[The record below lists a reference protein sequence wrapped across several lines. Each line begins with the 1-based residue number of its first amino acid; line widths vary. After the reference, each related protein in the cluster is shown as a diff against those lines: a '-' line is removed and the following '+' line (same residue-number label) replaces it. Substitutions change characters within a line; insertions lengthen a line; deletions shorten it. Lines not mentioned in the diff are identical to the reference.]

1 MLKFALK
8 SRHSSANG
16 QAAWCAIYGL
26 MVVLRKKG
34 ILTPEEI
41 QKAILE
47 AERVSPSAPGNDR
60 DDETKQLLTSLKA
73 SLGN

>member
-1 MLKFALK
+1 
-8 SRHSSANG
+8 
-16 QAAWCAIYGL
+16 
-26 MVVLRKKG
+26 MVCYLWIDGCTSEKG

-73 SLGN
+73 SLGNE